1 MISLHG
7 IMFLHQQLIE
17 KVMASTIRINIEDT
31 LSNFNNPDY
40 SLLDASLG
48 FLNHIIGSSKYTLGK
63 NQPRKIKDDLT
74 RRNVTYPQILN
85 DVLDNVVSTYYVA
98 RVDERAFS
106 RNLQEVDL
114 DTALDEAAQEKY
126 KGLLIFAIEIRENI
140 KLSRTVSSE
149 LTRVYNKL
157 SKNPVILFIK
167 QGDHITISTCE
178 RVDKKRDVGEK
189 MGKVNLL
196 QNINCSKPATGHLR
210 ILENLQIGPKIKTF
224 DALYEHWF
232 EVFNT
237 KTLTERFYKELYNW
251 YMWVVNDSN
260 THFPEN
266 SHLPEHENE
275 KKNVKIIRL
284 ITRLL
289 FVWFIKEK
297 KVKRGEGLSD
307 IGLVPDNL
315 FDTKELEK
323 ILNDFDPNS
332 ATDGEYYN
340 AILQNLFFATLNNE
354 VKSRKFIDT
363 SNFYRSKKGYTV
375 KNLFRDNKGEGKS
388 WFKLSHD
395 EVLDLFKTVP
405 FLNCGLFE
413 CLDKYKRTDIS
424 YDVDRFFDGFSTK
437 SGDKYRACLPN
448 RLFFASELPEIT
460 IEVTEKGKKVP
471 IKIKSKGLIN
481 LLNEYVFTV
490 EENTPLEQQV
500 SLDPELLGKVFENLL
515 AAYNPET
522 EESARKSSGS
532 YYTPREIV
540 EYMVNESLIQYLKT
554 KLDADNETETQLRNL
569 ISQSNLD
576 FILSDNQQD
585 CILEALY
592 HCRILDPACGSGAF
606 PMGLLQQMVHIIS
619 RLDEHNKKWEK
630 LITQKATDETT
641 KAFENKELTDEERK
655 TVIAD
660 ITNTFTNNKNNPD
673 YTRKLY
679 LIQNCIFG
687 VDIQP
692 IAMMI
697 SKLRFFIS
705 LICEQDENA
714 INFNDKDNNF
724 GIHTLP
730 NLETKFVAAN
740 SLLTPDVR
748 KFTGD
753 WTNDKQLD
761 KLKDELM
768 ELRYRHVTARSM
780 KDKMKIR
787 TLDDEKRQEINEYIL
802 STQAHADPAKIA
814 MCQDQIA
821 HLMLERKL
829 YEGENIVEE
838 YVDTQADLFAET
850 TRELM
855 RKDINR
861 AKRDEIDRQIHICQA
876 QIEREKAK
884 ENISGFAAAVK
895 QLTEWNPYDQVKTS
909 PFFDPDW
916 MFGITEGFDIIIGN
930 PPYVEAKKLKSQSA
944 DLKKIFEVYSGTAD
958 LSIYFVELAIRNL
971 NAHGKL
977 CYITTNKFFN
987 TTYGKL
993 LRKMILDNTITHLI
1007 NFEQVEVFKDVLVSS
1022 VILGLMPKSV
1032 NNNHFVFHQFI
1043 KLNNEQFKTEFST
1056 KQDDFGTYEQ
1066 SQLDESEWSFAVGA
1080 NAELKRKLDVFPSI
1094 KTTKGIQVHRGVTTG
1109 YNPAFI
1115 ISNEQRDQLIAQ
1127 DPKNADII
1135 KNMLQ
1140 GRNIRKWY
1148 YNESS
1153 ENLLQTGFDTNIENQ
1168 YPLIYKHLL
1177 QYKNELE
1184 ARADQG
1190 KMWYN
1195 LRACKYYG
1203 DFERSEKIIWGLT
1216 ADKWAFTLD
1225 KGQHY
1230 LPSNG
1235 YILTS
1240 ETIPISFLLG
1250 LLNSKLLQHYF
1261 GYIGVMTAGGAY
1273 TLKDTT
1279 IQAMPIAPATDN
1291 QQKAITDLV
1300 DDILSKK
1307 DSNVN
1312 SDVSKWEEEIDHRV
1326 YALYGLTYDD
1336 VLIVDPNF
1344 SLNKE
1349 EYEKLLEE
1357 N

>member
-1 MISLHG
+1 MKQALYLFTTDSLASASRGLLNKLG
-7 IMFLHQQLIE
+7 IKYQ
-17 KVMASTIRINIEDT
+17 KSSDT
-31 LSNFNNPDY
+31 PMPK
-40 SLLDASLG
+40 DA
-48 FLNHIIGSSKYTLGK
+48 
-63 NQPRKIKDDLT
+63 
-74 RRNVTYPQILN
+74 ILN
-85 DVLDNVVSTYYVA
+85 KLNASSSIREAFDIVTEIYFIGL
-98 RVDERAFS
+98 VDDRTLNNISDSIDYNSAI
-106 RNLQEVDL
+106 RDAGG
-114 DTALDEAAQEKY
+114 DKY
-126 KGLLIFAIEIRENI
+126 KGMLCFACEINDDAI
-140 KLSRTVSSE
+140 VKRTTYAII
-149 LTRVYNKL
+149 TRAFNKL
-157 SKNPVILFIK
+157 ANNKPVVLITR
-167 QGDHITISTCE
+167 QGNKLGLSTCE
-178 RVDKKRDVGEK
+178 RIDKKREAGEK

-196 QNINCSKPATGHLR
+196 QNINCTEPHTGHIR
-210 ILENLQIGPKIKTF
+210 ILESLQVNTQINTF
-224 DALYEHWF
+224 DALYKHWF
-232 EVFNT
+232 DAFNT
-237 KTLTERFYKELYNW
+237 KTLTDRFYKELYNW

-297 KVKRGEGLSD
+297 KVKRGEGLPD
-307 IGLVPDNL
+307 IGLVPDIL

-323 ILNDFDPNS
+323 VLNVFDPNS

-375 KNLFRDNKGEGKS
+375 KNLYRDNKGEGNS
-388 WFKLSHD
+388 WFKISHD
-395 EVLDLFKTVP
+395 EVVNLFITVP

-554 KLDADNETETQLRNL
+554 KLDADDETETQLRNL
-569 ISQSNLD
+569 VSSSNLD
-576 FILSDNQQD
+576 FILSNNQQD

-606 PMGLLQQMVHIIS
+606 PMGMLQQMVHIIS
-619 RLDEHNKKWEK
+619 RLDKHNEKWEK

-780 KDKMKIR
+780 RDKMKIR

-802 STQAHADPAKIA
+802 SSQAHADATKIA

-850 TRELM
+850 TRELV

-861 AKRDEIDRQIHICQA
+861 TKRDEIDRQIHICQA
-876 QIEREKAK
+876 QIECEKAK

-895 QLTEWNPYDQVKTS
+895 QLTEWNPYDQVKSS

-916 MFGITEGFDIIIGN
+916 MFGITDGFDIVIGN
-930 PPYVEAKKLKSQSA
+930 PPYIRRTSINDNDKKLYELIYKSATKQYDLYLLFIEKGLKELNSGGFLCFINPIRFFNA
-944 DLKKIFEVYSGTAD
+944 DYGLGCRKLISLNYKIKSVLDVSQLAVFQNAMTYPCIILLQNDKKDIENNIISYKLLQDLND
-958 LSIYFVELAIRNL
+958 LSIVNNLDSIDSIQQRIIIDSENRFFIYLNKEVYDIMKKIDNKGDRLSKYFNIARGLANKKVRFNTPVYKALKSTNVKRYVIEGALQDIDTDDADIFKDEMIILPRTVTYLQAMIKEKNIVCLDRIYYLTRILDVNL
-971 NAHGKL
+971 N
-977 CYITTNKFFN
+977 Y
-987 TTYGKL
+987 
-993 LRKMILDNTITHLI
+993 
-1007 NFEQVEVFKDVLVSS
+1007 
-1022 VILGLMPKSV
+1022 ILGV
-1032 NNNHFVFHQFI
+1032 
-1043 KLNNEQFKTEFST
+1043 LNAKITNDWFESNYKTSKVSGNFFDLNGNQIGSI
-1056 KQDDFGTYEQ
+1056 
-1066 SQLDESEWSFAVGA
+1066 
-1080 NAELKRKLDVFPSI
+1080 RIPSI
-1094 KTTKGIQVHRGVTTG
+1094 QNKSN
-1109 YNPAFI
+1109 Y
-1115 ISNEQRDQLIAQ
+1115 ISSLV
-1127 DPKNADII
+1127 KNI
-1135 KNMLQ
+1135 
-1140 GRNIRKWY
+1140 
-1148 YNESS
+1148 
-1153 ENLLQTGFDTNIENQ
+1153 LLAKKENQ
-1168 YPLIYKHLL
+1168 
-1177 QYKNELE
+1177 Q
-1184 ARADQG
+1184 
-1190 KMWYN
+1190 
-1195 LRACKYYG
+1195 
-1203 DFERSEKIIWGLT
+1203 T
-1216 ADKWAFTLD
+1216 
-1225 KGQHY
+1225 
-1230 LPSNG
+1230 
-1235 YILTS
+1235 
-1240 ETIPISFLLG
+1240 
-1250 LLNSKLLQHYF
+1250 
-1261 GYIGVMTAGGAY
+1261 
-1273 TLKDTT
+1273 DT
-1279 IQAMPIAPATDN
+1279 
-1291 QQKAITDLV
+1291 
-1300 DDILSKK
+1300 
-1307 DSNVN
+1307 
-1312 SDVSKWEEEIDHRV
+1312 SKWEKEIDHRV
-1326 YALYGLTYDD
+1326 YALYGLTYDE

-1344 SLNKE
+1344 SLKKE
-1349 EYEKLLEE
+1349 AYEKLLAEK
-1357 N
+1357 

>member
-1 MISLHG
+1 MKQALYQFTKDSLASASRGLLNKLG
-7 IMFLHQQLIE
+7 IKYQKSSDTPMPKDAILNKLN
-17 KVMASTIRINIEDT
+17 ASQSIREAFEIITKIYFIGLVDDRT
-31 LSNFNNPDY
+31 FNNISDSIDY
-40 SLLDASLG
+40 DSAIRDAEGDKYNGMLC
-48 FLNHIIGSSKYTLGK
+48 FACEINDDAKVKRTTYAIIT
-63 NQPRKIKDDLT
+63 
-74 RRNVTYPQILN
+74 
-85 DVLDNVVSTYYVA
+85 
-98 RVDERAFS
+98 RAF
-106 RNLQEVDL
+106 
-114 DTALDEAAQEKY
+114 
-126 KGLLIFAIEIRENI
+126 
-140 KLSRTVSSE
+140 
-149 LTRVYNKL
+149 NKL
-157 SKNPVILFIK
+157 ANNKPVVL
-167 QGDHITISTCE
+167 ITLQRDKLGISTCE
-178 RVDKKRDVGEK
+178 RIDKKRDAGEK

-196 QNINCSKPATGHLR
+196 QNINCTEPHTGHIR
-210 ILENLQIGPKIKTF
+210 ILESLQVGTQINTF
-224 DALYEHWF
+224 DALYKHWF
-232 EVFNT
+232 DAFNT
-237 KTLTERFYKELYNW
+237 KTLTDRFYKELYNW
-251 YMWVVNDSN
+251 YMWVVNDPN

-297 KVKRGEGLSD
+297 KVKRGEGLPD
-307 IGLVPDNL
+307 IGLVPSIL

-323 ILNDFDPNS
+323 VLNDFDPNS
-332 ATDGEYYN
+332 ETDGEYYN

-375 KNLFRDNKGEGKS
+375 KNLYRDNKGEGKS
-388 WFKLSHD
+388 WFKISHD
-395 EVLDLFKTVP
+395 EVINLFKTVP

-554 KLDADNETETQLRNL
+554 KLDADDETETQLRNL
-569 ISQSNLD
+569 VSPSNLD
-576 FILSDNQQD
+576 FNFSDNQQD
-585 CILEALY
+585 GILEALY

-606 PMGLLQQMVHIIS
+606 PMGMLQQMVHIIS
-619 RLDEHNKKWEK
+619 RLDEHNEKWEK

-655 TVIAD
+655 AVIAE

-780 KDKMKIR
+780 RDKMKIR

-821 HLMLERKL
+821 HLMIERKL

-838 YVDTQADLFAET
+838 YVDTQADLFADT
-850 TRELM
+850 TRELV
-855 RKDINR
+855 RKDVNR

-876 QIEREKAK
+876 QIECEKAK

-895 QLTEWNPYDQVKTS
+895 QLTEWNPYDQVKSS

-944 DLKKIFEVYSGTAD
+944 DLKNNFEVYSGTAD

-971 NAHGKL
+971 NEHGKL

-993 LRKMILDNTITHLI
+993 LRKMILDHTITHLI

-1022 VILGLMPKSV
+1022 VILGLMPNSV

-1043 KLNNEQFKTEFST
+1043 KLNNEQFKTEFLT

-1066 SQLDESEWSFAVGA
+1066 SQLNESEWSFAVGA
-1080 NAELKRKLDVFPSI
+1080 NAELKRKLDLFPSI
-1094 KTTKGIQVHRGVTTG
+1094 KTTTGLQVHRGVTTG

-1115 ISNEQRDQLIAQ
+1115 ISNKQRDELIKR
-1127 DPKNADII
+1127 DPNNAKII

-1148 YNESS
+1148 YNESD
-1153 ENLLQTGFDTNIENQ
+1153 ENLIFTKQGLNIEIYPYVKDYLYHFYNQ
-1168 YPLIYKHLL
+1168 LKPRESNGEKEGRKPGNYKWFEI
-1177 QYKNELE
+1177 QDNTAYYLE
-1184 ARADQG
+1184 
-1190 KMWYN
+1190 
-1195 LRACKYYG
+1195 
-1203 DFERSEKIIWGLT
+1203 FEKKEKIIWGLT

-1240 ETIPISFLLG
+1240 ETIPIRFLLG

-1261 GYIGVMTAGGAY
+1261 GYIGVMTAGGAF

-1279 IQAMPIAPATDN
+1279 IQAMPLAPATDL
-1291 QQKAITDLV
+1291 QQKAIIDLV

-1307 DSNVN
+1307 ELSVN
-1312 SDVSKWEEEIDHRV
+1312 SDISKLEEEIDHRV
-1326 YALYGLTYDD
+1326 YALYGLTYDE
-1336 VLIVDPNF
+1336 VLIVDKNF
-1344 SLNKE
+1344 KLSKE
-1349 EYEKLLEE
+1349 AYEKLLAEK
-1357 N
+1357 

>member
-1 MISLHG
+1 MKQALYQFTKESLASASRGLLNKLG
-7 IMFLHQQLIE
+7 IKYQKSSDTPMPKDAILNKLN
-17 KVMASTIRINIEDT
+17 ASQSIHEAFEIITNIYFIGLVDDRT
-31 LSNFNNPDY
+31 FNNISDSIDY
-40 SLLDASLG
+40 ESAIRDAG
-48 FLNHIIGSSKYTLGK
+48 G
-63 NQPRKIKDDLT
+63 D
-74 RRNVTYPQILN
+74 
-85 DVLDNVVSTYYVA
+85 
-98 RVDERAFS
+98 
-106 RNLQEVDL
+106 
-114 DTALDEAAQEKY
+114 KY
-126 KGLLIFAIEIRENI
+126 KGMLCFACEINDDA
-140 KLSRTVSSE
+140 KVKRTTYAII
-149 LTRVYNKL
+149 TRAFNKL
-157 SKNPVILFIK
+157 ANNKPVVLITR
-167 QGDHITISTCE
+167 QGDKLGISTCE
-178 RVDKKRDVGEK
+178 RIDKKREAGEK

-196 QNINCSKPATGHLR
+196 QNINCAAPHTGHIR
-210 ILENLQIGPKIKTF
+210 ILESLQVGTQIKTF
-224 DALYEHWF
+224 DALYKHWF
-232 EVFNT
+232 DAFNT
-237 KTLTERFYKELYNW
+237 KTLTDRFYEELYNW
-251 YMWVVNDSN
+251 YMWVVNDPN

-297 KVKRGEGLSD
+297 RVKRECLPD

-332 ATDGEYYN
+332 ANDGEYYN

-375 KNLFRDNKGEGKS
+375 KNLYRDNKGEGKS
-388 WFKLSHD
+388 WFKISHD
-395 EVLDLFKTVP
+395 EVINLFKTVP

-437 SGDKYRACLPN
+437 SEDKYRACLPN
-448 RLFFASELPEIT
+448 RLFFGGNDKGELPEIT
-460 IEVTEKGKKVP
+460 VDVMEGGKTKSV
-471 IKIKSKGLIN
+471 KIKSKGLIN

-522 EESARKSSGS
+522 KDKVGESTRKGTGS

-554 KLDADNETETQLRNL
+554 KLDAEDETKKQLRNL
-569 ISQSNLD
+569 VSPSNLD
-576 FILSDNQQD
+576 FNFSDNQQD
-585 CILEALY
+585 TILEALY

-606 PMGLLQQMVHIIS
+606 PMGMLQQMVHIIS
-619 RLDEHNKKWEK
+619 RLDEHNEKWKK

-655 TVIAD
+655 AVIAE

-714 INFNDKDNNF
+714 INFNDENNNF

-753 WTNDKQLD
+753 WTNDEHLD

-780 KDKMKIR
+780 KEKMKIR

-802 STQAHADPAKIA
+802 STQAHADATKIA

-850 TRELM
+850 TRELV

-861 AKRDEIDRQIHICQA
+861 TKRDEIDRQIHICQA
-876 QIEREKAK
+876 QIECEKAK

-895 QLTEWNPYDQVKTS
+895 QLTEWNPYDQVKSS

-916 MFGITEGFDIIIGN
+916 MFGIAEGFDIVIGN
-930 PPYVEAKKLKSQSA
+930 PPYINIANIKDNE
-944 DLKKIFEVYSGTAD
+944 YR
-958 LSIYFVELAIRNL
+958 EL
-971 NAHGKL
+971 
-977 CYITTNKFFN
+977 
-987 TTYGKL
+987 
-993 LRKMILDNTITHLI
+993 
-1007 NFEQVEVFKDVLVSS
+1007 
-1022 VILGLMPKSV
+1022 
-1032 NNNHFVFHQFI
+1032 
-1043 KLNNEQFKTEFST
+1043 
-1056 KQDDFGTYEQ
+1056 
-1066 SQLDESEWSFAVGA
+1066 
-1080 NAELKRKLDVFPSI
+1080 LKREFVVTKNKCDMYAYFIEHSFKIMSI
-1094 KTTKGIQVHRGVTTG
+1094 KGIL
-1109 YNPAFI
+1109 AFI
-1115 ISNEQRDQLIAQ
+1115 IPETWKATDSFSKLRDLIVNYHSIMQIVNLKMGVFDAVVHPMIAIFENIYKKDYSFPVYDGLTKMKYYISDSDIVNTSDLKIDTESTIEEKNLFSVIEKATKRLGTIVEFSRGVKTSDDKRFIQRNRH
-1127 DPKNADII
+1127 NADY
-1135 KNMLQ
+1135 KKVYR
-1140 GRNIRKWY
+1140 GRNIKAYSLNWDGEYLWY
-1148 YNESS
+1148 RPDLMKEKTGCLPHTKEFFEVPEKLITQRVNSSMQLLVAYDNEKNYFLDTTNVSRYESWDKNYSMKYLCGILNSS
-1153 ENLLQTGFDTNIENQ
+1153 TINFWYSRNFRMPTIGG
-1168 YPLIYKHLL
+1168 Y
-1177 QYKNELE
+1177 ELE
-1184 ARADQG
+1184 SIPIVDANKITQT
-1190 KMWYN
+1190 
-1195 LRACKYYG
+1195 
-1203 DFERSEKIIWGLT
+1203 KIIEIVDEIVALNKQNPMSDT
-1216 ADKWAFTLD
+1216 SILERKIDVCV
-1225 KGQHY
+1225 Y
-1230 LPSNG
+1230 L
-1235 YILTS
+1235 
-1240 ETIPISFLLG
+1240 
-1250 LLNSKLLQHYF
+1250 
-1261 GYIGVMTAGGAY
+1261 
-1273 TLKDTT
+1273 
-1279 IQAMPIAPATDN
+1279 
-1291 QQKAITDLV
+1291 
-1300 DDILSKK
+1300 
-1307 DSNVN
+1307 
-1312 SDVSKWEEEIDHRV
+1312 
-1326 YALYGLTYDD
+1326 LYGLTWNEVMVVENASNQKPMPINEAAYNQW
-1336 VLIVDPNF
+1336 LARYQ
-1344 SLNKE
+1344 KE
-1349 EYEKLLEE
+1349 NILPDE
-1357 N
+1357 NEMNETLCCILKP

>member
-1 MISLHG
+1 MKQALYQFTTDSLASASRGLLNKLG
-7 IMFLHQQLIE
+7 IKYQKSSDTPMPKDAILNKL
-17 KVMASTIRINIEDT
+17 KASPSIREAFDIITEIYFIGLVDDRT
-31 LSNFNNPDY
+31 FNNISDSIDY
-40 SLLDASLG
+40 DSAIRDAG
-48 FLNHIIGSSKYTLGK
+48 G
-63 NQPRKIKDDLT
+63 D
-74 RRNVTYPQILN
+74 
-85 DVLDNVVSTYYVA
+85 
-98 RVDERAFS
+98 
-106 RNLQEVDL
+106 
-114 DTALDEAAQEKY
+114 KY
-126 KGLLIFAIEIRENI
+126 KGMLCFACEINDDA
-140 KLSRTVSSE
+140 KVKRTTYAII
-149 LTRVYNKL
+149 TRAFNKL
-157 SKNPVILFIK
+157 ANNKPVVLFTRQSNK
-167 QGDHITISTCE
+167 LGLSTCE
-178 RVDKKRDVGEK
+178 RIDKKRDAGEK

-196 QNINCSKPATGHLR
+196 QNINCTEPHTGHIR
-210 ILENLQIGPKIKTF
+210 ILESLQVGTQINTF
-224 DALYEHWF
+224 DALYKHWF
-232 EVFNT
+232 DAFNT
-237 KTLTERFYKELYNW
+237 KTLTDRFYKELYNW
-251 YMWVVNDSN
+251 YMWVVNDPN

-297 KVKRGEGLSD
+297 KVKQGEGLPD
-307 IGLVPDNL
+307 IGLVPGIL

-323 ILNDFDPNS
+323 ILNDFNPNS

-354 VKSRKFIDT
+354 FKSRKFIDT

-375 KNLFRDNKGEGKS
+375 KNLYRDNKGEGQS
-388 WFKLSHD
+388 WFKISHD
-395 EVLDLFKTVP
+395 EVINLFKTVP

-448 RLFFASELPEIT
+448 RLFFGGNDKGELPEIT
-460 IEVTEKGKKVP
+460 VDVMEGGKAKSV
-471 IKIKSKGLIN
+471 KIKSKGLIN
-481 LLNEYVFTV
+481 ILNEYVFTV

-522 EESARKSSGS
+522 KDKVGESTRKGTGS

-540 EYMVNESLIQYLKT
+540 EYMVNESLMQYLKT
-554 KLDADNETETQLRNL
+554 KLDADDETEKQLRNL
-569 ISQSNLD
+569 VSPSNLD
-576 FILSDNQQD
+576 FNFNDNQQD
-585 CILEALY
+585 TILEALY

-606 PMGLLQQMVHIIS
+606 PMGMLQQMVHIIS
-619 RLDEHNKKWEK
+619 RLDEHNEKWEK

-655 TVIAD
+655 AVIAE

-748 KFTGD
+748 KYTGD

-780 KDKMKIR
+780 RDKMKIR

-802 STQAHADPAKIA
+802 STQAHADPVKIS
-814 MCQDQIA
+814 MYQDQIA

-850 TRELM
+850 TRELV

-876 QIEREKAK
+876 QIECEKAK

-895 QLTEWNPYDQVKTS
+895 QLTEWNPYDQVKSS

-916 MFGITEGFDIIIGN
+916 MFGITEGFDIVMGN
-930 PPYVEAKKLKSQSA
+930 PPYVDYRKIPETTKEALPTFESYLVVKTGSLYVYFLELGLNLLKNGGILVYINPYQYINADSGLGIRTHVFEKHNLSKLVDVSHLKVFDADTYTCINIFYSRQRQKDIDIYSPTDLLYLEQNHKVVNSKSIVKSNGYKVYLSQNSIIDKIASKGVRLSSYVDVLCGLSA
-944 DLKKIFEVYSGTAD
+944 SGFRDYVSDYKRDANYLLFTESKQID
-958 LSIYFVELAIRNL
+958 Y
-971 NAHGKL
+971 
-977 CYITTNKFFN
+977 YITTTQNK
-987 TTYGKL
+987 Y
-993 LRKMILDNTITHLI
+993 IH
-1007 NFEQVEVFKDVLVSS
+1007 
-1022 VILGLMPKSV
+1022 KSV
-1032 NNNHFVFHQFI
+1032 YSKNP
-1043 KLNNEQFKTEFST
+1043 LN
-1056 KQDDFGTYEQ
+1056 
-1066 SQLDESEWSFAVGA
+1066 
-1080 NAELKRKLDVFPSI
+1080 
-1094 KTTKGIQVHRGVTTG
+1094 
-1109 YNPAFI
+1109 
-1115 ISNEQRDQLIAQ
+1115 
-1127 DPKNADII
+1127 
-1135 KNMLQ
+1135 
-1140 GRNIRKWY
+1140 
-1148 YNESS
+1148 
-1153 ENLLQTGFDTNIENQ
+1153 
-1168 YPLIYKHLL
+1168 
-1177 QYKNELE
+1177 
-1184 ARADQG
+1184 
-1190 KMWYN
+1190 
-1195 LRACKYYG
+1195 
-1203 DFERSEKIIWGLT
+1203 
-1216 ADKWAFTLD
+1216 AFT
-1225 KGQHY
+1225 QECVF
-1230 LPSNG
+1230 
-1235 YILTS
+1235 IARMTS
-1240 ETIPISFLLG
+1240 HMRAALSKPNEAAGKVNVLYNFKSIDNRYLLG
-1250 LLNSKLLQHYF
+1250 LLNSKLLDYF
-1261 GYIGVMTAGGAY
+1261 YCIKNEAKHLKGGAFGFDTPSIKELPIVLNHKY
-1273 TLKDTT
+1273 KYSIIKLVDSIITKKRKDTNADTT
-1279 IQAMPIAPATDN
+1279 IMERKLDV
-1291 QQKAITDLV
+1291 LV
-1300 DDILSKK
+1300 YL
-1307 DSNVN
+1307 
-1312 SDVSKWEEEIDHRV
+1312 
-1326 YALYGLTYDD
+1326 LYGLTWDEVQIVENSSKQA
-1336 VLIVDPNF
+1336 VLPTDKTRYEQWLERYQKESVLPNEDEMNDT
-1344 SLNKE
+1344 LC
-1349 EYEKLLEE
+1349 
-1357 N
+1357 

>member
-1 MISLHG
+1 MKQALYQFTKESLVSASRGLLNKLG
-7 IMFLHQQLIE
+7 IKYQKSSDTPMPKDVILNKLN
-17 KVMASTIRINIEDT
+17 ASQSIHEAFEIITNIYFIGLVDDRT
-31 LSNFNNPDY
+31 FNNISDSIDY
-40 SLLDASLG
+40 EPAIRDAG
-48 FLNHIIGSSKYTLGK
+48 G
-63 NQPRKIKDDLT
+63 D
-74 RRNVTYPQILN
+74 
-85 DVLDNVVSTYYVA
+85 
-98 RVDERAFS
+98 
-106 RNLQEVDL
+106 
-114 DTALDEAAQEKY
+114 KY
-126 KGLLIFAIEIRENI
+126 KGMLCFACEINDDA
-140 KLSRTVSSE
+140 KVKRTTYAII
-149 LTRVYNKL
+149 TRAFNKL
-157 SKNPVILFIK
+157 ANNKPVVL
-167 QGDHITISTCE
+167 ITRQRDKLGISTCE
-178 RVDKKRDVGEK
+178 RIDKKRDAGEK

-196 QNINCSKPATGHLR
+196 QNINCAEPHTGHIR
-210 ILENLQIGPKIKTF
+210 ILESLQVGTQITTF
-224 DALYEHWF
+224 DALYKHWF
-232 EVFNT
+232 DAFNT
-237 KTLTERFYKELYNW
+237 KTLTDRFYKELYNW
-251 YMWVVNDSN
+251 YMWVVNDPN
-260 THFPEN
+260 THLPEN

-297 KVKRGEGLSD
+297 KVKREGLPD

-332 ATDGEYYN
+332 ANDGEYYN

-375 KNLFRDNKGEGKS
+375 KNLYRDKKGEGKS
-388 WFKLSHD
+388 WFKISHD
-395 EVLDLFKTVP
+395 EVINLFKTVP

-448 RLFFASELPEIT
+448 RLFFGGNDKGELPEIT
-460 IEVTEKGKKVP
+460 VDVMEGGKTKSV
-471 IKIKSKGLIN
+471 KIKSKGLIN

-522 EESARKSSGS
+522 KDKVGESTRKGTGS

-554 KLDADNETETQLRNL
+554 KLDAEDETEKQLRNL
-569 ISQSNLD
+569 VSPSNLD
-576 FILSDNQQD
+576 FNFSDNQQD
-585 CILEALY
+585 TILEALY

-606 PMGLLQQMVHIIS
+606 PMGMLQQMVHIIS
-619 RLDEHNKKWEK
+619 RLDEHNEKWEK

-655 TVIAD
+655 AVIAD

-714 INFNDKDNNF
+714 INFNDEDNNF

-753 WTNDKQLD
+753 WTNDEHLD

-780 KDKMKIR
+780 KEKMKIR

-850 TRELM
+850 TRKLV
-855 RKDINR
+855 RKDVNR
-861 AKRDEIDRQIHICQA
+861 IKRDEIDRQIHICQA

-884 ENISGFAAAVK
+884 ENITGFAAAVK
-895 QLTEWNPYDQVKTS
+895 QLTEWNPYDQVKSS

-916 MFGITEGFDIIIGN
+916 MFGITEGFDIVIGN
-930 PPYVEAKKLKSQSA
+930 PPYIRVQNLPHHLIDLYKKVFSTAWKRVDISTLFIEQMIGNISQNGILCYIISNQFVSA
-944 DLKKIFEVYSGTAD
+944 EYGRLIRKYIVKEKLLDKIVDFAGLPVFENAITYVSVFFMSLIKTDTFDYYKVPLLPFTIPDTFKKCQLNDFTEEPWSFVFSKDKDLLKKIQSNPPLSDIAFAKGGIITGNDDSFIFKPEHFPAEEELSLDLIRTDDIQRYYLGSPQLKIFYPCNYDNKGDTEVISLESIKQLYPRAYSHIQQKE
-958 LSIYFVELAIRNL
+958 SILKLRKDSRNL
-971 NAHGKL
+971 MGDKKHWYQPVRFGTLRLFKGCKILGPGIVNHNKFVLDDEGYAFSFGNM
-977 CYITTNKFFN
+977 YAITTNN
-987 TTYGKL
+987 T
-993 LRKMILDNTITHLI
+993 
-1007 NFEQVEVFKDVLVSS
+1007 DV
-1022 VILGLMPKSV
+1022 
-1032 NNNHFVFHQFI
+1032 
-1043 KLNNEQFKTEFST
+1043 
-1056 KQDDFGTYEQ
+1056 D
-1066 SQLDESEWSFAVGA
+1066 
-1080 NAELKRKLDVFPSI
+1080 LKV
-1094 KTTKGIQVHRGVTTG
+1094 
-1109 YNPAFI
+1109 
-1115 ISNEQRDQLIAQ
+1115 
-1127 DPKNADII
+1127 
-1135 KNMLQ
+1135 
-1140 GRNIRKWY
+1140 
-1148 YNESS
+1148 
-1153 ENLLQTGFDTNIENQ
+1153 
-1168 YPLIYKHLL
+1168 
-1177 QYKNELE
+1177 
-1184 ARADQG
+1184 
-1190 KMWYN
+1190 
-1195 LRACKYYG
+1195 
-1203 DFERSEKIIWGLT
+1203 
-1216 ADKWAFTLD
+1216 
-1225 KGQHY
+1225 
-1230 LPSNG
+1230 
-1235 YILTS
+1235 
-1240 ETIPISFLLG
+1240 LLG
-1250 LLNSKLLQHYF
+1250 ILNSKLVEFYLHKVAPVKRGGYF
-1261 GYIGVMTAGGAY
+1261 SYGATVLERIPLCY
-1273 TLKDTT
+1273 PNGESKKKILSLVETIISEKKKDFTSDTT
-1279 IQAMPIAPATDN
+1279 A
-1291 QQKAITDLV
+1291 L
-1300 DDILSKK
+1300 
-1307 DSNVN
+1307 
-1312 SDVSKWEEEIDHRV
+1312 EYEIDLMV
-1326 YALYGLTYDD
+1326 YALYGLTYEE
-1336 VLIVDPNF
+1336 VLLVDNEF
-1344 SLNKE
+1344 KYKLSKE
-1349 EYEKLLEE
+1349 AYEKLLAEI
-1357 N
+1357 